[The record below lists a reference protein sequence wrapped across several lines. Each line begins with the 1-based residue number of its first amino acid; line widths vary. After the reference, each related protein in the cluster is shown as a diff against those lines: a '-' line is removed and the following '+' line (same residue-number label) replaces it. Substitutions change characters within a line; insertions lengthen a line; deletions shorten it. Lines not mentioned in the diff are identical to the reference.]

1 MYEDFVPERIAQL
14 RTKKGV
20 SARDMSLSLGQ
31 ANNYI
36 NNIENKKSLPAMQS
50 FFYICEYL
58 GVTPKEFFDDENAD
72 PTALREFIQEAQRL
86 DAKSMEY
93 ILGIM
98 KELNSEKGGYSKII
112 LNSGIILASN
122 AKRYP
127 LCENKRIPFT
137 RSPPV
142 SCLLGRCP
150 NPRRT
155 QKLCSGTMDKSIGC
169 AIFQIACGR
178 AAQRCSASFSRR
190 SFASSCSLS
199 NSRIRSI
206 LALAVSSS
214 FISSR
219 AFR

>member
-1 MYEDFVPERIAQL
+1 MQAATEKIRDVPAEAECHVAQFGYDEAQTQTRSTGRVRGEALRYMRHRKPRLQRGYER
-14 RTKKGV
+14 
-20 SARDMSLSLGQ
+20 
-31 ANNYI
+31 
-36 NNIENKKSLPAMQS
+36 ENKK
-50 FFYICEYL
+50 
-58 GVTPKEFFDDENAD
+58 
-72 PTALREFIQEAQRL
+72 
-86 DAKSMEY
+86 
-93 ILGIM
+93 
-98 KELNSEKGGYSKII
+98 
-112 LNSGIILASN
+112 LASN

-127 LCENKRIPFT
+127 LCENRRIPFT
-137 RSPPV
+137 RNPPV

-155 QKLCSGTMDKSIGC
+155 QNLCSETMDKSIGC
-169 AIFQIACGR
+169 AILQIACGR

-199 NSRIRSI
+199 SSRIRSI

>member
-1 MYEDFVPERIAQL
+1 MQAATEKIRDVPAEAECHVAQFGYDEAQTQTRSTGRVRGEALRYMRHRKPRLQRGYER
-14 RTKKGV
+14 
-20 SARDMSLSLGQ
+20 
-31 ANNYI
+31 
-36 NNIENKKSLPAMQS
+36 ENKK
-50 FFYICEYL
+50 
-58 GVTPKEFFDDENAD
+58 
-72 PTALREFIQEAQRL
+72 
-86 DAKSMEY
+86 
-93 ILGIM
+93 
-98 KELNSEKGGYSKII
+98 
-112 LNSGIILASN
+112 LASN

-155 QKLCSGTMDKSIGC
+155 QVLCSGTMDKSIGC
-169 AIFQIACGR
+169 AILQIACGR

>member
-1 MYEDFVPERIAQL
+1 MQAATEKIRDVPAEAECHVAQFGYDEAQTQTRSTGRVRGEALRYMRHRKPRLQRGYER
-14 RTKKGV
+14 
-20 SARDMSLSLGQ
+20 
-31 ANNYI
+31 
-36 NNIENKKSLPAMQS
+36 ENKK
-50 FFYICEYL
+50 
-58 GVTPKEFFDDENAD
+58 
-72 PTALREFIQEAQRL
+72 
-86 DAKSMEY
+86 
-93 ILGIM
+93 
-98 KELNSEKGGYSKII
+98 
-112 LNSGIILASN
+112 LASN

-127 LCENKRIPFT
+127 LCENRQIPFT
-137 RSPPV
+137 RNPPV

-169 AIFQIACGR
+169 AILQIACGR

-206 LALAVSSS
+206 LALSVSSS

>member
-1 MYEDFVPERIAQL
+1 MQAATEKIRDVPAEAECHVAQFGYDEAQTQTRSTGRVRGEALRYMRHRKPRLQRGYER
-14 RTKKGV
+14 
-20 SARDMSLSLGQ
+20 
-31 ANNYI
+31 
-36 NNIENKKSLPAMQS
+36 ENKK
-50 FFYICEYL
+50 
-58 GVTPKEFFDDENAD
+58 
-72 PTALREFIQEAQRL
+72 
-86 DAKSMEY
+86 
-93 ILGIM
+93 
-98 KELNSEKGGYSKII
+98 
-112 LNSGIILASN
+112 LASN

-127 LCENKRIPFT
+127 LCENRQIPFT
-137 RSPPV
+137 RNPPV

-155 QKLCSGTMDKSIGC
+155 QVLCSGTMDKSIGC
-169 AIFQIACGR
+169 AILQIACGR
-178 AAQRCSASFSRR
+178 AAQRCSASCSRR

>member
-1 MYEDFVPERIAQL
+1 MQAATEKIRDVPAEAECHVAQFGYDEAQTQTRSTGRVRGEALRYMRHRKPRLQRGYER
-14 RTKKGV
+14 
-20 SARDMSLSLGQ
+20 
-31 ANNYI
+31 
-36 NNIENKKSLPAMQS
+36 ENKK
-50 FFYICEYL
+50 
-58 GVTPKEFFDDENAD
+58 
-72 PTALREFIQEAQRL
+72 
-86 DAKSMEY
+86 
-93 ILGIM
+93 
-98 KELNSEKGGYSKII
+98 
-112 LNSGIILASN
+112 LASN

-127 LCENKRIPFT
+127 LCENRQIPFT
-137 RSPPV
+137 RNPPV

-155 QKLCSGTMDKSIGC
+155 QVLCSGTMDKSIGC
-169 AIFQIACGR
+169 AILQIACGR

-190 SFASSCSLS
+190 SFASSSSLS

>member
-1 MYEDFVPERIAQL
+1 MRCFFMNGLQCRPFFFRPAKQFSENLAKTPCSDCSMGRGENTGV
-14 RTKKGV
+14 RTGGKK
-20 SARDMSLSLGQ
+20 A
-31 ANNYI
+31 
-36 NNIENKKSLPAMQS
+36 
-50 FFYICEYL
+50 
-58 GVTPKEFFDDENAD
+58 
-72 PTALREFIQEAQRL
+72 
-86 DAKSMEY
+86 
-93 ILGIM
+93 
-98 KELNSEKGGYSKII
+98 
-112 LNSGIILASN
+112 ASN

-127 LCENKRIPFT
+127 LCENRRIPFT

-150 NPRRT
+150 NPLRT
-155 QKLCSGTMDKSIGC
+155 QVLCSGTMDKSIGC

-199 NSRIRSI
+199 TSRIRSI

>member
-1 MYEDFVPERIAQL
+1 MRCFFMNGLQCRPFFFRPAKQFSENLAKTPCSDCSMGRGENTGV
-14 RTKKGV
+14 RTGGKK
-20 SARDMSLSLGQ
+20 A
-31 ANNYI
+31 
-36 NNIENKKSLPAMQS
+36 
-50 FFYICEYL
+50 
-58 GVTPKEFFDDENAD
+58 
-72 PTALREFIQEAQRL
+72 
-86 DAKSMEY
+86 
-93 ILGIM
+93 
-98 KELNSEKGGYSKII
+98 
-112 LNSGIILASN
+112 ASN

-127 LCENKRIPFT
+127 LCENRRIPFT

-155 QKLCSGTMDKSIGC
+155 QSLRSETMDKSIGC
-169 AIFQIACGR
+169 AILQIACGR

-199 NSRIRSI
+199 SSRIRSI

>member
-1 MYEDFVPERIAQL
+1 MQAATEKIRDVPAGAECHVAQFGYDEAQTQTRSTGRVRGEALRYMRHRKPRLQRGYER
-14 RTKKGV
+14 
-20 SARDMSLSLGQ
+20 
-31 ANNYI
+31 
-36 NNIENKKSLPAMQS
+36 ENKK
-50 FFYICEYL
+50 
-58 GVTPKEFFDDENAD
+58 
-72 PTALREFIQEAQRL
+72 
-86 DAKSMEY
+86 
-93 ILGIM
+93 
-98 KELNSEKGGYSKII
+98 
-112 LNSGIILASN
+112 LASN

-127 LCENKRIPFT
+127 LCENRRIPFT
-137 RSPPV
+137 RNPPV

-155 QKLCSGTMDKSIGC
+155 KNFCSETMDKSIGC
-169 AIFQIACGR
+169 AILQIACGR
-178 AAQRCSASFSRR
+178 EAQRCSASFSRR

>member
-1 MYEDFVPERIAQL
+1 MQAATEKIRDVPAGAECHVAQFGYDEAQTQTRSTGRVRGEALRYMRHRKPRLQRGYER
-14 RTKKGV
+14 
-20 SARDMSLSLGQ
+20 
-31 ANNYI
+31 
-36 NNIENKKSLPAMQS
+36 ENKK
-50 FFYICEYL
+50 
-58 GVTPKEFFDDENAD
+58 
-72 PTALREFIQEAQRL
+72 
-86 DAKSMEY
+86 
-93 ILGIM
+93 
-98 KELNSEKGGYSKII
+98 
-112 LNSGIILASN
+112 LASN

-127 LCENKRIPFT
+127 LCENRRIPFT

-155 QKLCSGTMDKSIGC
+155 QSLRSETMDKSIGC
-169 AIFQIACGR
+169 AILQIACGR

-190 SFASSCSLS
+190 SFASSSSLS

-219 AFR
+219 ALR

>member
-1 MYEDFVPERIAQL
+1 MQAATEKIRDVPAEAECHVAQFGYDEAQTQTRSTGRVRGEALRYMRHRKPRLQRGYER
-14 RTKKGV
+14 
-20 SARDMSLSLGQ
+20 
-31 ANNYI
+31 
-36 NNIENKKSLPAMQS
+36 ENKK
-50 FFYICEYL
+50 
-58 GVTPKEFFDDENAD
+58 
-72 PTALREFIQEAQRL
+72 
-86 DAKSMEY
+86 
-93 ILGIM
+93 
-98 KELNSEKGGYSKII
+98 
-112 LNSGIILASN
+112 LASN

-127 LCENKRIPFT
+127 LCENRQIPFT
-137 RSPPV
+137 RNPPA

-150 NPRRT
+150 NPLRT

-169 AIFQIACGR
+169 AILQIACGR

-199 NSRIRSI
+199 SSRIRSI

>member
-1 MYEDFVPERIAQL
+1 MQAATEKIRDVPAGAECHVAQF
-14 RTKKGV
+14 G
-20 SARDMSLSLGQ
+20 
-31 ANNYI
+31 Y
-36 NNIENKKSLPAMQS
+36 
-50 FFYICEYL
+50 
-58 GVTPKEFFDDENAD
+58 DEAQ
-72 PTALREFIQEAQRL
+72 TQTRSTGRVRGEALRYMRQRKPRLQRGYEREQE
-86 DAKSMEY
+86 
-93 ILGIM
+93 
-98 KELNSEKGGYSKII
+98 
-112 LNSGIILASN
+112 LASN

-127 LCENKRIPFT
+127 LCENRQIPFT
-137 RSPPV
+137 RNPPV

-155 QKLCSGTMDKSIGC
+155 QVLCSGTMDKSIGC
-169 AIFQIACGR
+169 AILQIACGR

-190 SFASSCSLS
+190 SFASSSSLS

>member
-1 MYEDFVPERIAQL
+1 MQAATEKIRDVPAEAECHVAQFGYDEAQTQTRSTGRVRGEALRYMRHRKPRLQRGYER
-14 RTKKGV
+14 
-20 SARDMSLSLGQ
+20 
-31 ANNYI
+31 
-36 NNIENKKSLPAMQS
+36 ENKK
-50 FFYICEYL
+50 
-58 GVTPKEFFDDENAD
+58 
-72 PTALREFIQEAQRL
+72 
-86 DAKSMEY
+86 
-93 ILGIM
+93 
-98 KELNSEKGGYSKII
+98 
-112 LNSGIILASN
+112 LASN

-127 LCENKRIPFT
+127 LCENRRIPFT
-137 RSPPV
+137 RNPPV

-169 AIFQIACGR
+169 AILQIACGR

>member
-1 MYEDFVPERIAQL
+1 MQATTEKIRDVPAEAECHVAQFGYDEAQTQTRSTGRVRGEALRYMRHRKPRLQRGYER
-14 RTKKGV
+14 
-20 SARDMSLSLGQ
+20 
-31 ANNYI
+31 
-36 NNIENKKSLPAMQS
+36 ENKK
-50 FFYICEYL
+50 
-58 GVTPKEFFDDENAD
+58 
-72 PTALREFIQEAQRL
+72 
-86 DAKSMEY
+86 
-93 ILGIM
+93 
-98 KELNSEKGGYSKII
+98 
-112 LNSGIILASN
+112 LASN

-127 LCENKRIPFT
+127 LCENRQIPFT
-137 RSPPV
+137 RNPPV

-155 QKLCSGTMDKSIGC
+155 QVLCSGTMDKSIGC
-169 AIFQIACGR
+169 AILQIACGR

-190 SFASSCSLS
+190 SFASSSSLS